1 MNITNYI
8 DFFEILDDTEAFS
21 FNPTQIIEAD
31 WEIIENEE
39 DQ

>member
-8 DFFEILDDTEAFS
+8 DFFEILDDSGTFHFDS
-21 FNPTQIIEAD
+21 TQIIEAD

>member
-8 DFFEILDDTEAFS
+8 DFFEILDDSGTLHFDS
-21 FNPTQIIEAD
+21 TQIIKAD